1 MHIETKILD
10 NFCISLLRRMYFPD
24 TIEINHL
31 NVFILVFNH
40 FMHFSIYI
48 ENFIEFI
55 SLETICRICSRAHLR
70 RKQCNELCRHLNLNY
85 RNG

>member
-1 MHIETKILD
+1 MCIEAKIPD
-10 NFCISLLRRMYFPD
+10 NFCISLLRRIYFPD
-24 TIEINHL
+24 TIEINHS

-55 SLETICRICSRAHLR
+55 SLETICRICSRLICVENNAM
-70 RKQCNELCRHLNLNY
+70 NY
-85 RNG
+85 VDI